1 MQKFS
6 RRTRRISLETTPTP
20 SPSVHSEAFLAA
32 STEPQA
38 PAATRRELREREAAA
53 YRHRPGFRTGQ
64 PKVQAVATESAA
76 RPPRAMSMRRRIVS
90 NFVSVSAMAGVGLI
104 VVATTVPANAFVRPD
119 AVGADSSVSAEA
131 QAGSTQEFTVAAAA
145 APTVTRDAYTAVSLQ
160 QQVAAQAGGLLF
172 SYTNNPSGSIQWPF
186 PAGSP
191 ITSGFGPRKVAGCSF
206 CSTNHKG
213 LDFTPGSGTPIHVVA
228 DGVVKLVQV
237 SNSGLGNHVIVE
249 HSING
254 KKVETVY
261 AHMLYGSIKVATGQ
275 AVGVG
280 TVLGNV
286 GSTGNS
292 TGAHL
297 HFETHLN
304 GTPVDPFA
312 WLQANAN

>member
-1 MQKFS
+1 MHKFS

-20 SPSVHSEAFLAA
+20 SPSVPIEAFLDA
-32 STEPQA
+32 SADTSA
-38 PAATRRELREREAAA
+38 PATSRRELRERELAAT
-53 YRHRPGFRTGQ
+53 RRRSTPRVEQ
-64 PKVQAVATESAA
+64 PKVAA
-76 RPPRAMSMRRRIVS
+76 IASEAASRPVRVISVRRRIVS
-90 NFVSVSAMAGVGLI
+90 NFVSLSAMAGVGLI
-104 VVATTVPANAFVRPD
+104 VIATTVPANAFVRPD
-119 AVGADSSVSAEA
+119 AVGAESSVSAEA
-131 QAGSTQEFTVAAAA
+131 NAGSTQEFTATAAA

-160 QQVAAQAGGLLF
+160 QQVAAQAGGQLF

-228 DGVVKLVQV
+228 DGVVTLVQV
-237 SNSGLGNHVIVE
+237 SNSGLGNHVIVQ
-249 HSING
+249 HTING

-297 HFETHLN
+297 HFEVHLN